1 MAAQLTA
8 ELRLAL
14 AQVDRVRQNASDQA
28 ASHQHLLDLLEAGD
42 VDAAAAELEEH
53 LDGAESAILERLGLE
68 PDPAP
73 RISRLPVVGFM
84 RLVTWLVTNAVALAV
99 AAWLFEGIW
108 FSGPTQGQAEIEEK
122 LLPLLVVALILGVV
136 TAIVKPVLTL
146 LTLPLVVLTV
156 RAVPGRHQRVHAAA
170 HRVAVRQARSRLPR
184 RRLPDRGRRRDRHH
198 DRHVGR
204 QPADRPV
211 IPAPRDPGRYRVALV
226 CLGNICRS
234 PMAHVVLESRL
245 DDAGLGDLVEVTSSG
260 TGGWHVGN
268 PMDPRAAATLTQA
281 GYDATRHRARQ
292 YDASW
297 ADRNDLVLAMD
308 ARQPQ
313 RPGGGVSPRVMLF
326 RDFDPVE
333 PGGDVPDPYY
343 GGDAGFEEVLSM
355 VERTSDNLVVA
366 P

>member
-1 MAAQLTA
+1 
-8 ELRLAL
+8 
-14 AQVDRVRQNASDQA
+14 
-28 ASHQHLLDLLEAGD
+28 
-42 VDAAAAELEEH
+42 
-53 LDGAESAILERLGLE
+53 
-68 PDPAP
+68 
-73 RISRLPVVGFM
+73 
-84 RLVTWLVTNAVALAV
+84 
-99 AAWLFEGIW
+99 
-108 FSGPTQGQAEIEEK
+108 
-122 LLPLLVVALILGVV
+122 
-136 TAIVKPVLTL
+136 
-146 LTLPLVVLTV
+146 
-156 RAVPGRHQRVHAAA
+156 
-170 HRVAVRQARSRLPR
+170 
-184 RRLPDRGRRRDRHH
+184 
-198 DRHVGR
+198 
-204 QPADRPV
+204 V

-245 DDAGLGDLVEVTSSG
+245 DDAGLGDQVAETSSG

-308 ARQPQ
+308 HDNLDNLSDLAGSDQ
-313 RPGGGVSPRVMLF
+313 VSPRVMLF

-343 GGDAGFEEVLSM
+343 GGDAGFEEVLAM

-366 P
+366 LKAQLG